1 MIGLTC
7 ANSTHANNLMESST
21 RFALPVYPKTDS
33 RNMSNYSRAGK
44 SVAIHSRKITAKEI
58 ASLLQSVQIRI
69 QACPA
74 CIFLNRFLRGL
85 QSQIEEATRFC
96 CEKQHVNPNNPLV
109 IQANK

>member
-44 SVAIHSRKITAKEI
+44 SVAIHSRKITAKNHCQRDSEPSSKRPDPNSSMP
-58 ASLLQSVQIRI
+58 SLHF
-69 QACPA
+69 P
-74 CIFLNRFLRGL
+74 
-85 QSQIEEATRFC
+85 
-96 CEKQHVNPNNPLV
+96 
-109 IQANK
+109 